1 MIKFSTQVSI
11 EGTYLNIIKA
21 VYNKPTANIRLYGK
35 KLKSFSSQI
44 KNKTKMPTLRTFIQI
59 VLQVLAR
66 AIKQEKEV
74 KGI

>member
-1 MIKFSTQVSI
+1 MIKIINKVDTEVM
-11 EGTYLNIIKA
+11 YLNIVKVI
-21 VYNKPTANIRLYGK
+21 YNKPTANIRLYGK

-59 VLQVLAR
+59 VLQVLVR